1 MSPKPP
7 RFWENVIQSGD
18 CWLWT
23 AALDRYG
30 YGRCRHNGTQR
41 AHRVAYEQMVGPIP
55 DGLVIDHLCRVRAC
69 VNPSHLDPVPNRINL
84 LRGMTLA
91 AKNAAVTHCPDGH
104 AYTEANTSHK
114 ASGARI
120 CLTCSNRK
128 ETCAMCNA
136 VISRAGMRRHERN
149 LHPIL
154 AVAS

>member
-23 AALDRYG
+23 AALDRDG
-30 YGRCRHNGTQR
+30 YGRCRSGR
-41 AHRVAYEQMVGPIP
+41 AHRWAYEAMVGPIP

-84 LRGMTLA
+84 LRGMSLA
-91 AKNAAVTHCPDGH
+91 AKNTAVTHCPQDH
-104 AYTEANTSHK
+104 DYTEANTSYK
-114 ASGARI
+114 ANGARI
-120 CLTCSNRK
+120 CRTCSNRK
-128 ETCAMCNA
+128 ETCAVCNA

-149 LHPIL
+149 LHPTLIREGI
-154 AVAS
+154 